1 MHNCCNFVVVLEN
14 VTKILDFMVYGFY
27 CHKEH
32 NLNDYARMFWLV
44 IEP

>member
-14 VTKILDFMVYGFY
+14 GFMYYGFY

-32 NLNDYARMFWLV
+32 NLNDYARMVWLV